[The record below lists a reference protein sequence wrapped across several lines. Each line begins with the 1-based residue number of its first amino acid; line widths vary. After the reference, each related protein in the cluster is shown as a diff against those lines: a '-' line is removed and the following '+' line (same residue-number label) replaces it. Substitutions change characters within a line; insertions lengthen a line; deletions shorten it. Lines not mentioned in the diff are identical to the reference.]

1 MSETPVHTPAR
12 LRTMASKVYR
22 MGQTFGVQD
31 LREVGDYLAGCAMAA
46 DVHGDIL
53 QQRDAAREHLSQ
65 LLADTARADAAVLEA
80 EGLRSQLEIRGRE
93 LSSLRAQ
100 CERLQ
105 ASESRLADE
114 IAGQRLWYQLALVMI
129 QELRPLIPTDKQ
141 RLIDPLRAAAVA
153 RSDRALLG
161 PAIPLLRRALVWV
174 TLYAQSA
181 NDGRAAACANEA
193 TQFLESD
200 ACRKFSPPSK
210 SSTS

>member
-1 MSETPVHTPAR
+1 MSETPVHTPER
-12 LRTMASKVYR
+12 LRAMASRVFR
-22 MGQTFGVQD
+22 LGQTFGVQE
-31 LREVGDYLAGCAMAA
+31 LREVGNYLAGCAAAA
-46 DVHGDIL
+46 DTHGDIL
-53 QQRDAAREHLSQ
+53 QQRDAARAHLAQ

-93 LSSLRAQ
+93 LAALRAQ

-105 ASESRLADE
+105 VSESRLADE
-114 IAGQRLWYQLALVMI
+114 ISGQRLWYQLALI
-129 QELRPLIPTDKQ
+129 LIEELKPMIPTDKQ

-161 PAIPLLRRALVWV
+161 PLVPLLRRALVWV

-181 NDGRAAACANEA
+181 NDGRAAACVHEV

-200 ACRKFSPPSK
+200 ACRKFSPPNK
-210 SSTS
+210 SST